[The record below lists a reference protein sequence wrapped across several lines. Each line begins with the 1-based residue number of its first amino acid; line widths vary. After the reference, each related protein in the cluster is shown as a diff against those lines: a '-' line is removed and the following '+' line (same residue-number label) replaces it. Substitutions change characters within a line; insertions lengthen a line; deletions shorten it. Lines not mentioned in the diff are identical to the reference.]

1 MTITHQTQTQQEVI
15 QHQGEI
21 TDIMIETTAEEVTTT
36 TATVTTEIA
45 VAVVAATET
54 AKGKGRKKENKQQH
68 HQQQRSSRLKQDYLN
83 LEYKDSGKYLYLLL
97 LY

>member
-1 MTITHQTQTQQEVI
+1 MKRKIFNIKLWSGGH
-15 QHQGEI
+15 
-21 TDIMIETTAEEVTTT
+21 VTWL
-36 TATVTTEIA
+36 VTTETA

>member
-36 TATVTTEIA
+36 TATVTTEIET
-45 VAVVAATET
+45 TET
-54 AKGKGRKKENKQQH
+54 TTDTTTDTTNSDNKNYMSNSTERETQEN
-68 HQQQRSSRLKQDYLN
+68 
-83 LEYKDSGKYLYLLL
+83 
-97 LY
+97 